1 MSGLVYDAG
10 ALVAAE
16 RRDEA
21 IWVLHTR
28 ALARGVAPVVP
39 VVVLAQAWRGGPQA
53 LLSRLLRG
61 CHIVPV
67 SEAAAR
73 AAGRACAAAGT
84 SDVVDALVVVLAL
97 ANDAAVVTSDTG
109 DLGRLAEA
117 IGEPLPLHAI

>member
-10 ALVAAE
+10 ALVGAE

-21 IWVLHTR
+21 MWVLHHR
-28 ALARGVAPVVP
+28 ALARGVAPIVP

-53 LLSRLLRG
+53 LLSRLLGG
-61 CHIVPV
+61 CLVV
-67 SEAAAR
+67 SIEEDAGR

-97 ANDAAVVTSDTG
+97 AHGAAVVTSDPR
-109 DLGRLAEA
+109 DLGRLADA
-117 IGEPLPLHAI
+117 LDAAVPLHAI